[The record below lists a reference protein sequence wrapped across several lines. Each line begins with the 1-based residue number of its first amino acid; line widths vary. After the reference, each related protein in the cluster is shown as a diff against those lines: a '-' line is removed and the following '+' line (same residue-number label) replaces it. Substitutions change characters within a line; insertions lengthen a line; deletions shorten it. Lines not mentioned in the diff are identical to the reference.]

1 MDIHIDDDVIAC
13 NGSHNEI
20 ARIAK
25 KIIGNRIAAA
35 RTNGKLLWYVFDG
48 RWKTDVDAI
57 HVKHELSTVVLEH
70 FSISMNRERASQRD
84 YDMQRNEES
93 TKDDSSDLAHITARL
108 QEATF
113 KNNVL
118 KDMLEYF
125 YEPEFIKKLDADR
138 LAHITARLQDAT
150 FKNNVLQEMLEYF
163 YDPDFMKKLDADPN
177 LLGFNN
183 GVWDLKN
190 GVFRQGHPEDMVSM
204 SVGFDYNVAVCA
216 ESADRVRK
224 YWDTMH
230 PDDNQREYLI
240 HTFARQLYGDSG
252 QELFHIHAGANA
264 SASNGKTKF
273 FEVMEIALGDY
284 IRKFGVEMLTS
295 KQRIDPGRPMPEF
308 ATWKGVRIMYC
319 TEPNHDEVLN
329 SGVLKDMTG
338 GEGITYRLLHSSDIV
353 RFRPQHKI
361 HIMCNAPPMVDGSD
375 SGVQR
380 RIRKLDYI
388 SRFVDADEADAA
400 KFLFPRDAGLVE
412 AFKADGA
419 MRMEF
424 LRTLLHAFAY
434 AYKFDMPDSLKKTSA
449 MYLNANDAVAMFVEE
464 HVAASPDSAFLLKEA
479 KERFKTCEYFNGKL
493 STIKTDLER
502 HLSVR
507 CLEQSRVKSRG
518 NENLRGVFKGYKLV

>member
-1 MDIHIDDDVIAC
+1 MILAC

-25 KIIGNRIAAA
+25 RILGNRIAAA
-35 RTNGKLLWYVFDG
+35 KSTNGKLLWYVFDG

-70 FSISMNRERASQRD
+70 FIIVMNIERASQSD
-84 YDMQRNEES
+84 YDMQRNDES
-93 TKDDSSDLAHITARL
+93 TKDDSADLAHITARL
-108 QEATF
+108 QDATF

-118 KDMLEYF
+118 KEMLEYF

-204 SVGFDYNVAVCA
+204 SVGFDYNGAVCA

-230 PDDNQREYLI
+230 PDIYQREYLI

-295 KQRIDPGRPMPEF
+295 KQRNDPGRPMPEF

-329 SGVLKDMTG
+329 SGVLKDMTTG
-338 GEGITYRLLHSSDIV
+338 GEGITHRLLHSSDIV
-353 RFRPQHKI
+353 HFRPQHKI
-361 HIMCNAPPMVDGSD
+361 HIMCNSPPIVDGSD

-400 KFLFPRDAGLVE
+400 KFLFPRDTGLVE
-412 AFKADGA
+412 AFKADDGA

-424 LRTLLHAFAY
+424 LRTLLHAFVY
-434 AYKFDMPDSLKKTSA
+434 EYKFDIPDSLKKTSA
-449 MYLNANDAVAMFVEE
+449 MYLNANDDALAMFVEE
-464 HVAASPDSAFLLKEA
+464 HVSAAIPATVMDLDLERHLREDTDTDLVLLLQQE
-479 KERFKTCEYFNGKL
+479 
-493 STIKTDLER
+493 TDLER
-502 HLSVR
+502 HLIKR
-507 CLEQSRVKSRG
+507 KT
-518 NENLRGVFKGYKLV
+518 LRGM